1 MVKKLL
7 LAFVTIP
14 LIANAQFFQN
24 FDNAETIPTGWTV
37 LNGGDSN
44 AWTIVNFTGG
54 NISAYSGT
62 NTASIGYS
70 STAHNDYLVTPA
82 ITVTSGVSDFLSFY
96 ARSRDPQYPETISI
110 KISTTTPT
118 ADAFTKTLAAS
129 VAPASGAAFYK
140 YSYSLSEY
148 VGQTI
153 YVGFY
158 STTTD
163 QFFFDIDDVFNGA
176 TPSCDA
182 PSSISVSGITSNSA
196 NITWTPSSTPGA
208 TYEIEYGAA
217 GFTQGTGTVI
227 TSNTASA
234 TLSLPNPSTA
244 YQFYI
249 RSNCGQTGFSAWSSV
264 QSFSTMCT
272 VITAYPYVQN
282 FDTATIPTCWLNEAV
297 SGGGSSVWTYVTANG
312 NSSITPKSAPRMA
325 EFRTTTTGNKA
336 KLLTAPLNISSLTT
350 PELKFSLA
358 NVNWFGDVDELRI
371 YYKANPT
378 DSWTQIG
385 SSYTTEH
392 SSWTD
397 VSIPLPNK
405 SANYQIAFEGTS
417 NWARGIDID
426 NVSVVDTSALY
437 VTDTAKEKS
446 IKIYPNP
453 AKNVVNIGTDK
464 VLKSIELFSMTGQLI
479 KTFSK
484 DSKQINV
491 SDIDSG
497 TYLLRVKSEGKDE
510 SFKLIKD

>member
-7 LAFVTIP
+7 LALLAIP
-14 LIANAQFFQN
+14 SIATAQFLQN
-24 FDNAETIPTGWTV
+24 FDASATLPAGWTA
-37 LNGGDSN
+37 LNGGDTN
-44 AWTIVNFTGG
+44 TWAIVNYTGG

-62 NTASIGYS
+62 NTVSIGYS

-82 ITVTSGVSDFLSFY
+82 ITVTAGVSDFLSFY
-96 ARSRDPQYPETISI
+96 ARSRDPLYPETISV

-129 VAPASGAAFYK
+129 VAPASGATFYK
-140 YSYSLSEY
+140 YSYNLSEY

-163 QFFFDIDDVFNGA
+163 QFYFDIDDVFNGA
-176 TPSCDA
+176 IPSCDV
-182 PSSISVSGITSNSA
+182 PSTISVSGVTSNSA
-196 NITWTPSSTPGA
+196 NISWTPSSTAGA
-208 TYEIEYGAA
+208 TYQIEYGPA

-234 TLSLPNPSTA
+234 TLSLPTPSTA

-249 RSNCGQTGFSAWSSV
+249 RSNCGETGFSAWSAV
-264 QSFSTMCT
+264 QSFTTTCE
-272 VITAYPYVQN
+272 VIATFPYVQN
-282 FDTATIPTCWLNEAV
+282 FDATTIPSCWLNEAV

-312 NSSITPKSAPRMA
+312 NSSITPRSAPRMA
-325 EFRTTTTGNKA
+325 EFRTTTAGNKA
-336 KLLTAPLNISSLTT
+336 KLVMPPFNISALTT

-358 NVNWFGDVDELRI
+358 NVNWFGDVDELRV
-371 YYKANPT
+371 YYKANPG
-378 DSWTQIG
+378 DAWTQIG
-385 SSYTTEH
+385 SSYVTEN
-392 SSWTD
+392 STWID

-405 SANYQIAFEGTS
+405 STNYLIAFEGTS

-426 NVSVVDTSALY
+426 NVSVVDTSALD
-437 VTDTAKEKS
+437 VNDIAKHNTV
-446 IKIYPNP
+446 KIYPNP
-453 AKNVVNIGTDK
+453 AKNVVNIGTDLA
-464 VLKSIELFSMTGQLI
+464 VKSIELFSMTGQLL

-491 SDIDSG
+491 GDLKAG
-497 TYLLRVKSEGKDE
+497 NYLLRVKSEGKDE
-510 SFKLIKD
+510 SFKLIKE

>member
-1 MVKKLL
+1 M
-7 LAFVTIP
+7 
-14 LIANAQFFQN
+14 IANAQFFQN
-24 FDNAETIPTGWTV
+24 FDNAQTIPTGCTV

-208 TYEIEYGAA
+208 TYEIE
-217 GFTQGTGTVI
+217 
-227 TSNTASA
+227 
-234 TLSLPNPSTA
+234 
-244 YQFYI
+244 
-249 RSNCGQTGFSAWSSV
+249 
-264 QSFSTMCT
+264 
-272 VITAYPYVQN
+272 
-282 FDTATIPTCWLNEAV
+282 
-297 SGGGSSVWTYVTANG
+297 
-312 NSSITPKSAPRMA
+312 
-325 EFRTTTTGNKA
+325 
-336 KLLTAPLNISSLTT
+336 
-350 PELKFSLA
+350 
-358 NVNWFGDVDELRI
+358 
-371 YYKANPT
+371 
-378 DSWTQIG
+378 
-385 SSYTTEH
+385 
-392 SSWTD
+392 
-397 VSIPLPNK
+397 
-405 SANYQIAFEGTS
+405 
-417 NWARGIDID
+417 
-426 NVSVVDTSALY
+426 
-437 VTDTAKEKS
+437 
-446 IKIYPNP
+446 
-453 AKNVVNIGTDK
+453 
-464 VLKSIELFSMTGQLI
+464 
-479 KTFSK
+479 
-484 DSKQINV
+484 
-491 SDIDSG
+491 
-497 TYLLRVKSEGKDE
+497 
-510 SFKLIKD
+510 